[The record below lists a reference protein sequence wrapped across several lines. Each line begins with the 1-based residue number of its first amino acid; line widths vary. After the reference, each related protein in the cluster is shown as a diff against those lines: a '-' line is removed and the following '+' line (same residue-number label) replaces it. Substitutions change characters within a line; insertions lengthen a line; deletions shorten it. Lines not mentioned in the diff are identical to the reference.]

1 MSETAKLILPG
12 DKSID
17 LAVYE
22 GTENEKCID
31 ITKLRAQT
39 GYITY
44 DQGFSNTCPAFSEI
58 TYLDGEAG
66 ILRYRGYTIEDLCEN
81 SDFLEV
87 CYLVMYGEM
96 PSKEEYAEFVK
107 HVNSYSKLDDRLLD
121 ILSACPQGTHP
132 MVMVSMAL
140 GSLSA
145 FYPEYINVTP
155 DNIDEAC
162 YVALGQLLAIV
173 AFAYRRNAGLPFE
186 YPELEGESFAS
197 LFMKTMFGKDYDVD
211 PDVEKV
217 MDQLLILHADHE
229 FNCSTSTVR
238 IVGSS
243 QATLFASLSAGVCA
257 LWGPLHGG
265 ANQAVLEMLQQVE
278 AGGGDVNQFVE
289 MAKDKSNPFRLM
301 GFGHRVYK
309 NYDPRAKIIK
319 KTCDKVMEKFGKDD
333 PLLNIAVE
341 LEKAAL
347 ADSYFSD
354 RKLYPNVDFY
364 SGIVYRALGI
374 PTEMF
379 TPLFALGR
387 IPGWIAHWREQHLD
401 KTTRIGR
408 PRQVYQGATLR
419 STQD

>member
-1 MSETAKLILPG
+1 MSEVAKLTLPG
-12 DKSID
+12 DKSIE
-17 LAVYE
+17 LPVYE
-22 GTENEKCID
+22 GTENEKCVD

-81 SDFLEV
+81 SNFLET

-96 PSKEEYAEFVK
+96 PTVEQFKEFEEHVYRYAKV
-107 HVNSYSKLDDRLLD
+107 DDRLLD

-132 MVMVSMAL
+132 MVMVSMAMS
-140 GSLSA
+140 SLSA
-145 FYPEYINVTP
+145 FFPEYINVNP

-162 YVALGQLLAIV
+162 YIALGQLLPIV
-173 AFAYRRNAGLPFE
+173 AFAYRRNAGLPYE
-186 YPELEGESFAS
+186 YPDYSNNSFATNF
-197 LFMKTMFGKDYDVD
+197 LKAMFGNDYEVD
-211 PDVEKV
+211 ADVEKV
-217 MDQLLILHADHE
+217 VDQLLILHADHE

-243 QATLFASLSAGVCA
+243 QATLFAALSAGVSA

-265 ANQAVLEMLQQVE
+265 ANQAVLEMLQEVE
-278 AGGGDVNQFVE
+278 AGGGDVNKFVE

-319 KTCDKVMEKFGKDD
+319 KTCDKVMAKFGSED
-333 PLLNIAVE
+333 PLLGIAVE

-387 IPGWIAHWREQHLD
+387 VPGWIAHWREQHLD
-401 KTTRIGR
+401 ATTRIGR
-408 PRQVYQGATLR
+408 PRQVYQGSTLR
-419 STQD
+419 ATK